1 MLLGQSHV
9 SSCAAN
15 LESALRP
22 SSEQHGSGWRFHL
35 RIGDPRACEA
45 HLLHRGYPHGSHEYA
60 LSGAHYPE
68 RVGLAQILPVV
79 IATGRH
85 LQTTA
90 HQSDWVLVAAALDHR
105 VPFDDS
111 LAKYAAASFK
121 KSRSF
126 VTRASSRLRRASSS
140 SRGLPVPGKGFSAA
154 RASRTQ
160 RFSKLGA
167 TPIS

>member
-1 MLLGQSHV
+1 PIAPRL
-9 SSCAAN
+9 SSWISRIRFYQARII
-15 LESALRP
+15 LSAWAWLT
-22 SSEQHGSGWRFHL
+22 
-35 RIGDPRACEA
+35 
-45 HLLHRGYPHGSHEYA
+45 
-60 LSGAHYPE
+60 
-68 RVGLAQILPVV
+68 ILPVV

>member
-1 MLLGQSHV
+1 VHARRTY
-9 SSCAAN
+9 CTAAILMDLTN
-15 LESALRP
+15 TLYQARIILSAWAWLT
-22 SSEQHGSGWRFHL
+22 
-35 RIGDPRACEA
+35 
-45 HLLHRGYPHGSHEYA
+45 
-60 LSGAHYPE
+60 
-68 RVGLAQILPVV
+68 ILPGV

-126 VTRASSRLRRASSS
+126 ATRASSRLRRASSS
-140 SRGLPVPGKGFSAA
+140 SRGLPANAYTKAKPCNSSVWS
-154 RASRTQ
+154 
-160 RFSKLGA
+160 L
-167 TPIS
+167 